1 MPIVEH
7 LEKFWHY
14 YCIKYS
20 LYWISF
26 NNQSLPIK
34 EDYHCLLFKA
44 EEIKAM
50 RIYVTFQRSQV

>member
-26 NNQSLPIK
+26 NNQSLTIK

-44 EEIKAM
+44 EEIEAM
-50 RIYVTFQRSQV
+50 GIYVTF